1 MFSFGSRIAN
11 VYLDHQ
17 TDLPGDDVLAGDRPD
32 GSGRRGDG
40 RRSASD
46 VGHDGFE
53 ERKMQGVQGYR
64 RLCRGRGGC
73 TQ

>member
-40 RRSASD
+40 RRSAGD

-53 ERKMQGVQGYR
+53 ER
-64 RLCRGRGGC
+64 
-73 TQ
+73 